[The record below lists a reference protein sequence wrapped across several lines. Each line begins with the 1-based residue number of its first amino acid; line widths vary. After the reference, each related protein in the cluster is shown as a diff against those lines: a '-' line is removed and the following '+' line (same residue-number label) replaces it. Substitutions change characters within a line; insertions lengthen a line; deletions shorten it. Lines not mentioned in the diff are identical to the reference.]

1 MHNRTNKVSSCTQAY
16 EVVEARVWI
25 QLVFEVWV
33 FGAHACEQGGH
44 KFFER
49 AFFEVVVQVR
59 SEWVTVSFGEGWML
73 AGFLASLCTRRPSSS
88 RIAQTSVSKCAGNMK
103 VEDDEEALWM
113 EVSAH
118 CSLNLEFQNQHTT
131 NNTVHTRLGV
141 SWGCWSNRMS
151 NPLKGW

>member
-1 MHNRTNKVSSCTQAY
+1 M
-16 EVVEARVWI
+16 EARVWI

-88 RIAQTSVSKCAGNMK
+88 RKAQTSVSKCAGNMK

-131 NNTVHTRLGV
+131 NNTAHTVGCVVGMLEQSHVEPTERLV
-141 SWGCWSNRMS
+141 ACAFVVRRTSQ
-151 NPLKGW
+151 K